1 MVCIVLLPKKMRKL
15 GYFVLQRIVK
25 KSLRFM
31 KGKMNALYYINQEVL
46 ITPAIEVLISL
57 FDPF

>member
-1 MVCIVLLPKKMRKL
+1 MYCIIAKKKMRKL

-31 KGKMNALYYINQEVL
+31 KGKMNALYYINQEVFN
-46 ITPAIEVLISL
+46 IIEASVFYLAH
-57 FDPF
+57 FRA